1 MVTLKQAKTVFSKL
15 EHQFKDHPL
24 ISGIEIAA
32 LKKDGVYTDELCVR
46 ILVNSPT
53 ATHETL
59 SLPKE
64 MDGVVIEVRYSV
76 IELH

>member
-1 MVTLKQAKTVFSKL
+1 MATLKQAETVFGKL
-15 EHQFKDHPL
+15 ERQFKDHPL

-32 LKKDGVYTDELCVR
+32 LQKDGVYTDDLCVR
-46 ILVNSPT
+46 ILVNSPA

-59 SLPKE
+59 RLPKE